1 MVKVLILFR
10 VAERCPCF
18 VFIYRP
24 SILTNL
30 DWDGCN
36 EEKMNSP
43 DNVEKCPYFA
53 DVTRTKQSVR
63 YAISLQNICS
73 VIKLSTYVL
82 QTAILELDIQL
93 MRPLSG
99 FLYPAP

>member
-1 MVKVLILFR
+1 MFKVLILFR

-53 DVTRTKQSVR
+53 DGRNENEAKRAICDKLTK
-63 YAISLQNICS
+63 YLQ
-73 VIKLSTYVL
+73 
-82 QTAILELDIQL
+82 
-93 MRPLSG
+93 RH
-99 FLYPAP
+99 